1 MLGFFKCTL
10 KITLFGRSDDDA
22 NFIVVHRVTTTQS
35 VTATDS
41 ALTNAATT
49 ILPSTVTGKSS
60 NFFEIFYETSPK
72 YSLEDTLHTHILN
85 RYIYF
90 VFADLPSTVTMM
102 TEQMDTVT
110 PVQLTANT
118 AGSTVVDTLEPVL
131 DPRPVRQE
139 NMDKRAGMKK
149 IILGCHKSLKL
160 MLEMDECMDSMHGI
174 DK

>member
-1 MLGFFKCTL
+1 MYIDFFYCFGAFDLLGFFKCTL

-72 YSLEDTLHTHILN
+72 YSLEDTLHI
-85 RYIYF
+85 YIETIYIF
-90 VFADLPSTVTMM
+90 CVCRSSLDSDHDDRADGHSDPG
-102 TEQMDTVT
+102 
-110 PVQLTANT
+110 TAD
-118 AGSTVVDTLEPVL
+118 GQHS
-131 DPRPVRQE
+131 
-139 NMDKRAGMKK
+139 G
-149 IILGCHKSLKL
+149 
-160 MLEMDECMDSMHGI
+160 
-174 DK
+174 